1 MEHGYGVGT
10 AGFGVVSI
18 GVFVVLAVIAAVAI
32 GTARHPEWRQ
42 ALARVSDVIPIRR
55 IFLEWTTARLGPPTF
70 SLRTR
75 LQLQGIA
82 GVALIVGLVAVT
94 AMAVGFTDL
103 LDDVLEG
110 DGLAVVDRPSA
121 GWLAQHR
128 DVWLTRVLIPVTHW
142 GGGPAGQA
150 VWLVLVCAL
159 AATLGRSWLP
169 VLIGAIGGGGGITQW
184 PSSPSIWSAD
194 RAHHRPSH

>member
-1 MEHGYGVGT
+1 MVTVADWIVERGAWLRRWDGRLRGGRQHRCVRGVGSDRGGGDWNCT
-10 AGFGVVSI
+10 TSR
-18 GVFVVLAVIAAVAI
+18 VAS
-32 GTARHPEWRQ
+32 GPRPCK
-42 ALARVSDVIPIRR
+42 RR
-55 IFLEWTTARLGPPTF
+55 DPNPPDFLEWTTARLGPPTF

-142 GGGPAGQA
+142 G
-150 VWLVLVCAL
+150 
-159 AATLGRSWLP
+159 AARP
-169 VLIGAIGGGGGITQW
+169 VRRCGW
-184 PSSPSIWSAD
+184 CWCVHWRRRSAD
-194 RAHHRPSH
+194 PGCRS